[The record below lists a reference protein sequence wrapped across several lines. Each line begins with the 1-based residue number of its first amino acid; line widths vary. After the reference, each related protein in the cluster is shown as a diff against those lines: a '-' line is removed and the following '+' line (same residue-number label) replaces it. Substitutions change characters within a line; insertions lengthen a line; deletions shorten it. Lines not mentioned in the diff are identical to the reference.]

1 MIDAVLYVGA
11 ALMGAVAVAWALL
24 LRSMVESFRRS
35 PVMRDAALR
44 DAPKVSVILP
54 ARNEEEFVGRCLESL
69 RAQDYPD
76 YEVVC
81 VDDSSEDGTGRI
93 IAEHAAESDR
103 VVHVKAAPKPDGWM
117 GKNWACSQGYARAGG
132 ELLLFTDSDT
142 VHAPGAVSAAASQLL
157 SEKLDALT
165 GVPRIRAPEFWTRV
179 TLPVVSVFLHTRFSA
194 LRVNDPSKKTGYFFG
209 SFFIIRRET
218 YESVGTHEGVRGEL
232 VEDGALGSK
241 VKASGHRMKMARAE
255 HLVEA
260 VWARDGGTLWEAMK
274 RLMVPLYLQSPPLAS
289 GILAAVTA
297 LLLAPFAVL
306 ACAVWAPGDSGSA
319 LLASSAA
326 ASALVWAG
334 TAMEAAHLRSGL
346 RHALL
351 APLGA
356 LVVVAGFAAGLARA
370 RGRDSVSWRGRSYT
384 VRDHAQRPLSM

>member
-1 MIDAVLYVGA
+1 MIEAVLYLGA
-11 ALMGAVAVAWALL
+11 ALMAAVACAWALL
-24 LRSMVESFRRS
+24 LRSMVASFRRS
-35 PVMRDAALR
+35 PVMRACPSDG
-44 DAPKVSVILP
+44 APRVSVILP
-54 ARNEEEFVGRCLESL
+54 ARNEEAFIGRCLESL

-81 VDDSSEDGTGRI
+81 VDDSSEDGTAGI
-93 IAEHAAESDR
+93 IAAHAAESER
-103 VVHVKAAPKPDGWM
+103 IVHVSAGPKPDGWM
-117 GKNWACSQGYARAGG
+117 GKNWACSEGYARASG

-142 VHAPGAVSAAASQLL
+142 VHAPGALSAAASQLC
-157 SEKLDALT
+157 SEGLDALT
-165 GVPRIRAPEFWTRV
+165 GIPRIRAPEFWTRV

-218 YESVGTHEGVRGEL
+218 YESVGTHRGVRHEL

-241 VKASGHRMKMARAE
+241 VKEAGHRMRMARAE

-274 RLMVPLYLQSPPLAS
+274 RLMVPLYLQSPALAT
-289 GILAAVTA
+289 GILAAVSA

-306 ACAVWAPGDSGSA
+306 ACAAWAPGIPGGA

-326 ASALVWAG
+326 ASALVYAG

-384 VRDHAQRPLSM
+384 VRDHSQRPLSM